1 MNYEPVIG
9 LEVHAQLK
17 TATKIFCGCSTA
29 FGAKPNTQ
37 TCPVCLG
44 LPGALPVLNEAAARF
59 AARMILAVGGELNL
73 VSLFARKNYFYPDLP
88 KGYQVSQFA
97 RPVGK
102 GGAIPYHLGDEQRQL
117 RLFRIHLEEDA
128 GKSMHAEGQ
137 SLVDVNRCG
146 VPLIEIVSRPELST
160 PAEAAACLVALRQLL
175 RYLDICDGNMEEGSL
190 RCDANVSVRPVGQKE
205 LGTKTEVK
213 NMNSFKAVERALRF
227 EIDRQINLVSQ
238 GGTVEQ
244 QTMLWDENSGKAQA
258 MRGKEESLDY
268 RYFPEPDLVPLRI
281 EADWLEAVTGDMP
294 ELPEAKRQRL
304 VTEYGIPVYDAGVL
318 TSDVSL
324 ADYYEQVVASCKSP
338 KVASNWIMGEVLRFL
353 GEQNID
359 IKDYRVSAADLGTL
373 LAEIEAGAIS
383 GSAAKDVLHHMA
395 TTGGEPRSVIEQ
407 LGLAQV
413 SDRQVLSAAVQ
424 KVLAAEAAQVEQFRQ
439 GKVKVLGYLV
449 GKVMQATGGK
459 ANPKTVNE
467 LLKEHL
473 AA

>member
-29 FGAKPNTQ
+29 FGAGPNTQ
-37 TCPVCLG
+37 TCPVCMG

-59 AARMILAVGGELNL
+59 AVRMIKAVGGELNE

-102 GGAIPYHLGDEQRQL
+102 GGAIPYRLGDEHKQL

-128 GKSMHAEGQ
+128 GKSIHAEGQ
-137 SLVDVNRCG
+137 SLVDINRCG
-146 VPLIEIVSRPELST
+146 VPLIEIVSQPELST
-160 PAEAAACLVALRQLL
+160 PAEASACLVSLRQLL

-238 GGTVEQ
+238 GGAVEQ
-244 QTMLWDENSGKAQA
+244 QTLLWDENAGKAQP

-281 EADWLEAVTGDMP
+281 EADWLESLTRQMP
-294 ELPEAKRQRL
+294 ELPEAKRQRF
-304 VTEYGIPVYDAGVL
+304 VSEHGIPPYDAGVL
-318 TSDVSL
+318 TSDRSL
-324 ADYYEQVVASCKSP
+324 ADYFEEVVSTCKSP
-338 KVASNWIMGEVLRFL
+338 KAASNWIMGEVLRYL
-353 GEQNID
+353 SEQNID
-359 IKDYRVSAADLGTL
+359 ISAYRVSAADLGAL
-373 LAEIEAGAIS
+373 LNEIESGSIS
-383 GSAAKDVLHHMA
+383 GSAAKDVLQHMA
-395 TTGGEPRSVIEQ
+395 TQGGLPKEVIEQ

-413 SDRQVLSAAVQ
+413 SDREVLSAAVR
-424 KVLAAEAAQVEQFRQ
+424 KVMETEGKQVEQYRQ
-439 GKVKVLGYLV
+439 GKLKVLGYLV
-449 GKVMQATGGK
+449 GKVMQITGGK

-473 AA
+473 SE

>member
-29 FGAKPNTQ
+29 FGSKPNTQ
-37 TCPVCLG
+37 TCPVCMG

-59 AARMILAVGGELNL
+59 AVRMIMATGGELNL

-102 GGAIPYHLGDEQRQL
+102 GGAIPYRLGDEQRQL

-128 GKSMHAEGQ
+128 GKSIHAQGQ
-137 SLVDVNRCG
+137 SLVDINRCG
-146 VPLIEIVSRPELST
+146 VPLIEIVSQPELST
-160 PAEAAACLVALRQLL
+160 PAEASACLVSLRQLL
-175 RYLDICDGNMEEGSL
+175 RYLGICDGNMEEGSL

-238 GGTVEQ
+238 GGVVEQ
-244 QTMLWDENSGKAQA
+244 QTMLWDENAGKAQP

-281 EADWLEAVTGDMP
+281 ESDWLLSLTREMP
-294 ELPEAKRQRL
+294 ELPEAKRQRFVSEHGL
-304 VTEYGIPVYDAGVL
+304 PSYDAGVL
-318 TSDVSL
+318 TSDRCL
-324 ADYYEQVVASCKSP
+324 ADYFESVVAISESP
-338 KVASNWIMGEVLRFL
+338 KAASNWIMGEVLRFL
-353 GEQNID
+353 AEQNMD
-359 IKDYRVSAADLGTL
+359 ISAYRVPPSDLGSL
-373 LAEIEAGAIS
+373 IREIEAGAVS
-383 GSAAKDVLHHMA
+383 GSAAKDVLLHMA
-395 TTGGEPRSVIEQ
+395 TQGGKPRAVIEQ

-413 SDRQVLSAAVQ
+413 SDRDVLRAAVGE
-424 KVLAAEAAQVEQFRQ
+424 VIANEATQVQQYRQ
-439 GKVKVLGYLV
+439 GKLKVLGYLV
-449 GKVMQATGGK
+449 GNVMQATGGK

-473 AA
+473 AE